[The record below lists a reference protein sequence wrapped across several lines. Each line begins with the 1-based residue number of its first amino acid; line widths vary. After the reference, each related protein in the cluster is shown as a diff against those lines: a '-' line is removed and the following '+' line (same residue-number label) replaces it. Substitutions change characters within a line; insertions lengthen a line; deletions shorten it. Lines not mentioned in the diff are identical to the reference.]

1 VKKYV
6 KLLCLILGIFWIC
19 SCASQP
25 ISSPETKYE
34 KESIHL
40 KLRSDPKLNFNSGMP
55 HTLQV
60 CVYQLRDP
68 NAYNQLAN
76 DEDGLYQ
83 LLECSLFDM
92 SVVSSKRLT
101 VHPGRDLK
109 ISLDRAED
117 AKYVAVVA
125 GYYLIRKERITRL
138 FEIPVVEKRRGF
150 MLMNKYSTLGNLTI
164 ELMLGPKQIHS
175 SRSEQGK
182 PEEEKQEEEKTKEGK

>member
-1 VKKYV
+1 
-6 KLLCLILGIFWIC
+6 
-19 SCASQP
+19 
-25 ISSPETKYE
+25 
-34 KESIHL
+34 
-40 KLRSDPKLNFNSGMP
+40 MP
-55 HTLQV
+55 HTLHV

-138 FEIPVVEKRRGF
+138 FEIPVVQRRRGL

-175 SRSEQGK
+175 SRSEGGK
-182 PEEEKQEEEKTKEGK
+182 PEEEKQEKEKSEEGK

>member
-1 VKKYV
+1 
-6 KLLCLILGIFWIC
+6 
-19 SCASQP
+19 
-25 ISSPETKYE
+25 
-34 KESIHL
+34 
-40 KLRSDPKLNFNSGMP
+40 MP

-101 VHPGRDLK
+101 VHPDRDLN

-138 FEIPVVEKRRGF
+138 FEIPVVQKRRGL

-175 SRSEQGK
+175 SRSEEGK
-182 PEEEKQEEEKTKEGK
+182 PEEEKPEEEKSEEGK